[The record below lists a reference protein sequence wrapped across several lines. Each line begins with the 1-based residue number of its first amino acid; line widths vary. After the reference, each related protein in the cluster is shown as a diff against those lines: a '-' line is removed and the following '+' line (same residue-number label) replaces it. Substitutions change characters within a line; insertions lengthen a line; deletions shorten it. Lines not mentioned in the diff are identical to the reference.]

1 MVFFKKY
8 LIIMTIFL
16 LVGCASKDEIDS
28 SQGVNNFPENDYINA
43 KTLLD
48 NNEFDSALVSFKN
61 IEKNY
66 PLSNW
71 SIKSKIM
78 ISFIYYLQLDYQNA
92 SSSIERFIDKY
103 PDYKDIDYAYYL
115 KALIAYEQI
124 NNPGLDSSNTEKSLK
139 YFEELIRRFPDSE
152 YSKDGKQKIYLI
164 NTVLAGKDLH
174 IGMYYLEQ
182 EAYLAS
188 LNRFKKIIDDY
199 EPNKYTPEAL
209 HRIVEIYYTLGMI
222 DNAKKIAA
230 VLGYNY
236 PESEWYE
243 RSFEIV
249 GDVNTSKEDSKGWA
263 EKIYK
268 TIF

>member
-1 MVFFKKY
+1 
-8 LIIMTIFL
+8 MTIFL
-16 LVGCASKDEIDS
+16 LVGCASNDEIDS

-152 YSKDGKQKIYLI
+152 YSKDGKQKIYL
-164 NTVLAGKDLH
+164 
-174 IGMYYLEQ
+174 
-182 EAYLAS
+182 
-188 LNRFKKIIDDY
+188 
-199 EPNKYTPEAL
+199 
-209 HRIVEIYYTLGMI
+209 
-222 DNAKKIAA
+222 
-230 VLGYNY
+230 
-236 PESEWYE
+236 
-243 RSFEIV
+243 SF
-249 GDVNTSKEDSKGWA
+249 
-263 EKIYK
+263 
-268 TIF
+268 